1 MGSSEHGNSEYRE
14 KAGIVPMRRM
24 ANGDVINSFYERLID
39 NSEVVSDNNPLLCL
53 SNAITATG
61 D

>member
-39 NSEVVSDNNPLLCL
+39 NSEVV
-53 SNAITATG
+53 
-61 D
+61 